1 MKFDGDKGPKKF
13 QVLIQVVALGGAY
26 VAGES
31 LRDWWKV
38 FLINDPAVLL
48 FYDL

>member
-1 MKFDGDKGPKKF
+1 MGLFILSHSNRMKFDGDKGPKKF

-31 LRDWWKV
+31 LRDW
-38 FLINDPAVLL
+38 
-48 FYDL
+48 